1 MRAEMVDLK
10 GKLALSKN
18 VEQAGTDKKGDD
30 TKKKKQKKD
39 EEWKKIPP
47 KAGEP
52 VTKHIRNKDFHWCEH
67 HMAWTVHRP
76 SDCRL
81 SGSTQVAGSA
91 TPTSANTSPTS
102 VMAASATLTAES
114 ILGMLG
120 SSLGALDDSD
130 Y

>member
-1 MRAEMVDLK
+1 M
-10 GKLALSKN
+10 SKN

>member
-1 MRAEMVDLK
+1 MPFADGVSSLVYRS
-10 GKLALSKN
+10 SKK
-18 VEQAGTDKKGDD
+18 VDD

-39 EEWKKIPP
+39 EAWKRIPP
-47 KAGEP
+47 QSGEP
-52 VTKHIRNKDFHWCEH
+52 LTKQIKNKDFHWCGH
-67 HMAWTVHRP
+67 HMAWTVHQP

-81 SGSTQVAGSA
+81 SGTTQVTDSA
-91 TPTSANTSPTS
+91 TPTNANTPPTG
-102 VMAASATLTAES
+102 VTAASATFTAEN